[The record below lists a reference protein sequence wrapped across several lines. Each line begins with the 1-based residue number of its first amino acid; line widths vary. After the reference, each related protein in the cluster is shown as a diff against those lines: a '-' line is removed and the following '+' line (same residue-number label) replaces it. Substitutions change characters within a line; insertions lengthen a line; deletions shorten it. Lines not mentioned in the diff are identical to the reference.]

1 MHNILQ
7 WNIRGL
13 RGNLSFLDILINE
26 HKPMAI
32 AVQETK
38 LSMAD
43 RIKYTEDMNFLR
55 GFIPY
60 LYNDNPDSSQHGVG
74 ILVNSKYISSLV
86 DLNIE
91 IESCQI
97 VAVEVSLDHRSIT
110 LCSLYRKSSEA
121 FSITHLD
128 SIASRLPKP
137 YIILGDFNAHS
148 PLWGDR
154 DTERDSEGKIIED
167 FLEKNSDVCLFNTGA
182 NTFLSPTHHTYSS
195 IDLTFS

>member
-1 MHNILQ
+1 
-7 WNIRGL
+7 
-13 RGNLSFLDILINE
+13 
-26 HKPMAI
+26 MAI

-43 RIKYTEDMNFLR
+43 SIKYTEDMNFLR
-55 GFIPY
+55 GYIPY

-97 VAVEVSLDHRSIT
+97 VAVEVSLDDRSIT

-121 FSITHLD
+121 TTTTTTTT
-128 SIASRLPKP
+128 K
-137 YIILGDFNAHS
+137 Y
-148 PLWGDR
+148 
-154 DTERDSEGKIIED
+154 
-167 FLEKNSDVCLFNTGA
+167 LFQNQTI
-182 NTFLSPTHHTYSS
+182 S
-195 IDLTFS
+195 